1 MYLDLYAD
9 YRNKGN
15 GDKET
20 INDDVV
26 FEIELVKQVEINV
39 DYILML
45 VEKYRQEHGNGQ
57 DKEIRAEISRA
68 VDASPT
74 LRDKKDL
81 IETFVDTISL
91 TNPVDQEWQQ
101 FIAAKREQ
109 ELHAIIDQERLKPK
123 PTELFINNA
132 FRDGTLQTSGTAITT
147 ILPPT
152 SRFTAG
158 GGHAEKK
165 QRVIDKLTAFF
176 KRFTGLTTRG
186 TR

>member
-1 MYLDLYAD
+1 M
-9 YRNKGN
+9 
-15 GDKET
+15 
-20 INDDVV
+20 
-26 FEIELVKQVEINV
+26 
-39 DYILML
+39 
-45 VEKYRQEHGNGQ
+45 
-57 DKEIRAEISRA
+57 
-68 VDASPT
+68 DASPT

-91 TNPVDQEWQQ
+91 TDPVDEEWQR
-101 FIAAKREQ
+101 FIATKREQ
-109 ELHAIIDQERLKPK
+109 ELHVIIDEEHLKAEQ
-123 PTELFINNA
+123 TEQFLNNA

-176 KRFTGLTTRG
+176 KRFTGLG
-186 TR
+186 QGEEQ